1 MYINYT
7 SDVIRKN
14 ECGIARYEK
23 HAFATSLILHIG
35 SEIGAFGGKYHNTVL
50 SIVQS
55 CICYTDM
62 NYMYI
67 ESTFFL
73 LRLSPIKLFVEN

>member
-55 CICYTDM
+55 CICK
-62 NYMYI
+62 I
-67 ESTFFL
+67 VSVI
-73 LRLSPIKLFVEN
+73 PI

>member
-1 MYINYT
+1 MLGVVINLFFFLQNISKRVYINYT

-55 CICYTDM
+55 CICK
-62 NYMYI
+62 I
-67 ESTFFL
+67 VSVI
-73 LRLSPIKLFVEN
+73 PI